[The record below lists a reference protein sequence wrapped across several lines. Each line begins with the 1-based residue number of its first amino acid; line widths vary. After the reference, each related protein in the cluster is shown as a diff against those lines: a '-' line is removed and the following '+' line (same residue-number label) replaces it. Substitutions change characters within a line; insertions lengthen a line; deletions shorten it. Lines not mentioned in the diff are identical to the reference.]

1 MGAFE
6 KTLSTTSQ
14 AMQGVCTISAVTL
27 PDSQSWFKTIP
38 PERVGI
44 RGEYDHH
51 GLAKRVQLKFSQ
63 ALGKLAIGELSVL
76 QRGRVVILHGQ
87 VASQDL
93 LNQLVHLAMQVDGA
107 EHVEVR
113 GIVVT
118 SE

>member
-6 KTLSTTSQ
+6 KVLSTRSQ
-14 AMQGVCTISAVTL
+14 AMQGVCTVGAVTL
-27 PDSQSWFKTIP
+27 ADSHSWFRMIP

-51 GLAKRVQLKFSQ
+51 GLAKRVHLKFNQ
-63 ALGKLAIGELSVL
+63 TLGKPAIAGLTVF

-93 LNQLVHLAMQVDGA
+93 LNQLVQLAMQVDGA
-107 EHVEVR
+107 DDVEIR
-113 GIVVT
+113 GMVVN
-118 SE
+118 S

>member
-6 KTLSTTSQ
+6 KTLSTPSQ
-14 AMQGVCTISAVTL
+14 AMPGVCTIGAVTL
-27 PDSQSWFKTIP
+27 PDSQPWFRMIP

-44 RGEYDHH
+44 RGEYDHD
-51 GLAKRVQLKFSQ
+51 GLAKRVHLKFNQ
-63 ALGKLAIGELSVL
+63 TLGKLAIADLSVL

-93 LNQLVHLAMQVDGA
+93 LNQLVRLAMQVDGA
-107 EHVEVR
+107 DDVELR
-113 GIVVT
+113 GIVVN